1 MTWLHLFAPGRSN
14 HKEILLA
21 WETWWK
27 SAACGKSSVQR
38 SSCFLA
44 TIPTPRFAKCF
55 WMGGLSE
62 FWSLFGE
69 DHGPY
74 YGPWSQIF
82 KTHRNLPKPCKIWK
96 IWKSLE
102 NTFNF
107 KYRGTLP
114 FENNKATFRLLNLKA
129 PNLHGLF
136 KALDLYSEIWNSQYL
151 EGKTNKARF
160 YMVGKDTPDFQSCT
174 RGGGGSTLISGNRGT
189 QLLGF
194 FQNRTFNPWK
204 KIKTGYQPPGT
215 VSKPDI
221 RPLEKNQNRTSN
233 RWQPHEDPWCRAQSA
248 RESDVEGLGLA
259 KAELHTRRA
268 GEGPG
273 WWNHQST
280 ESH

>member
-174 RGGGGSTLISGNRGT
+174 RGGGAVHSFLEIAVLSSLDFSKTGHSTPGKKSKPDINP
-189 QLLGF
+189 LGL
-194 FQNRTFNPWK
+194 FQNRTFGPWK
-204 KIKTGYQPPGT
+204 
-215 VSKPDI
+215 
-221 RPLEKNQNRTSN
+221 KNQNRTSN

>member
-174 RGGGGSTLISGNRGT
+174 RGGGQYTHFWKSRYSA
-189 QLLGF
+189 
-194 FQNRTFNPWK
+194 PW
-204 KIKTGYQPPGT
+204 IFP
-215 VSKPDI
+215 KPDI
-221 RPLEKNQNRTSN
+221 QPLEKNQNRIST
-233 RWQPHEDPWCRAQSA
+233 PWDCFKTGHSA
-248 RESDVEGLGLA
+248 PGKKSKPDIKPLA
-259 KAELHTRRA
+259 TTR
-268 GEGPG
+268 GPLMPSSERTWERRRRTG
-273 WWNHQST
+273 TGKSWASY
-280 ESH
+280 